1 MLNIMCQADERV
13 HEMNAEITLQV
24 FLPYHDSPNFARIL
38 AILSIPSESAYHAPF
53 APLVKKPQPV
63 AREYITSAISSARD
77 PSLRLLTD
85 LAESLKIAHTEGCT
99 HRALLAF
106 WSATLVDLLER
117 SRSTGRVPEGVVK
130 ILVEAFVTLL
140 STPGVSAEVNAAVYP
155 PLVLL
160 TRSVRLADAPFAA
173 IVEALLTPSTG
184 ASPSQRVLTLLA
196 LLDARKGWDQGLG
209 ADAPARLDTIPQL
222 GDLLVAAMEKYGFE
236 NAMQVIVSVLIDD
249 VPVSLDT
256 LTRLVDYPALAESVV
271 KVAAEKLLNT
281 PSGAHKEARD
291 LLSTLRQRHPSLID
305 GAVLE
310 ASATSDVDPALIQ
323 WSSAETAFL
332 DVHSADV
339 ASRVS
344 GVREMYAVADAA
356 GLNRSNAAEL
366 IASDDKLRSAQNA
379 IIARLRDSDV
389 EVLSAVYAEPELLLC
404 LLTGADYIDAV
415 LSSFNAVKPQP
426 KVIGLHIDFLAHTF
440 LPAHH
445 EADARVFEKLLIP
458 NLLATEDRRAFGP
471 EQWPSVI
478 KACRLVA
485 HTKIPALDAS
495 VEQLIKFNQE
505 LIKATANAIASSGD
519 IGSRVD
525 LLVSALSAS
534 GVSAR
539 LFAAITLG
547 QLVSCA
553 GGYQHAVAARSLDAL
568 QTSLGGKALVDV
580 DSVESPLSEPLIK
593 AIVTKHNQSRTLQR
607 ASLALL
613 SAAAGVRSSPNDI
626 ITWLGDDSNIESTE
640 AQARRVAHSLYRWAN
655 SASLAPSVAKSLLQ
669 SVLSQLGE
677 DALVFFASIWTNAAD
692 SGLRVAAL
700 RHAAAFIKAYQDTDK
715 KKTDFQLIVP
725 ALLIA
730 LQDPLREVRAAAAAI
745 LKSVSE
751 SPTSGS
757 SDIYGLETI
766 YGQRSDLVQLL
777 KPSDLSKYLESL
789 AEALDDMVL
798 DASRLALVHGSVLD
812 ASTRDGKK
820 NISQRR
826 AVVDSLMSHV
836 LGWRA
841 DEARRSL
848 LSSLARVT
856 NVSRLQGALPL
867 LEPLED
873 VTKDEADWL
882 ESIPAAH
889 RSEYL
894 DLLFEGFNPRHASV
908 VTESDSEAWR
918 FLLDLFTTK
927 PTPIVNHM
935 RSLSLE
941 RMGDGLFLALKPT
954 QRAEYVVDLVQS
966 LHGLSVEDKIA
977 TKAVLAKLRLSTLEI
992 NGVIETLLE
1001 PLESTVQR
1009 KKVKNDDAED
1019 KMEQAVYSITSFI
1032 ESRDWSALRGDA
1044 SLVAAL
1050 MSILSAVLTK
1060 RQSIK
1065 EGVDYLEQEVLGA
1078 ILAQLE
1084 RINDASEILRAR
1096 VGIEVIVK
1104 VIRASSNP
1112 RTSQRALLVASELA
1126 RLVPESVLH
1135 NVMPIFT
1142 FMGSSDLQRDDAY
1155 SFGVVEQT
1163 VSRIVPVMAESLKER
1178 ATTALEL
1185 YTEARSFLNIFTD
1198 MAGPGRLPKHRTLP
1212 FFVHLVKSLGAE
1224 SFLAPVCMLLATGK
1238 KMPGLDLPLSLA
1250 QAFPASVRTH
1260 ALLEIEREATRLVS
1274 GTEEGFLADEKNNA
1288 RHAAT
1293 LLELSADL
1301 AKQLRGKMCP
1311 QPAVEEIVRD
1321 LVSLGAETM
1330 DSDAQLA
1337 EPLEAALANAM
1348 QLLSVPSFLGIVEK
1362 ILDTGREEDII
1373 RSLDMFT
1380 ERLPLIKIDVRAKS
1394 SAAIGKIIKGAA
1406 SLLKAGQDVASHAII
1421 ALEAITASALN
1432 NEDNALA
1439 SIVPTAIE
1447 AVKGADAETAVSSMS
1462 LTASLVR
1469 RLGPRSIPFI
1479 QPILDACLSLASQTG
1494 AAIDAAFLT
1503 ISALVDTVPTF
1514 ITGKQLVSLLRAT
1527 AEHRADD
1534 EGASAVLI
1542 AAVAKRIPTKTLIP
1556 VVMDLWKEL
1565 KGAGQAPI
1573 EAFFALLKHALRH
1586 ADRSVLPGLTK
1597 PLFAFF
1603 LDVFDLRHGSKL
1615 PSSAV
1620 DAVETSSIASFI
1632 ELVTK
1637 LSEASF
1643 KPLFVRLYDW
1653 AVVDL
1658 QKPVNDAHV
1667 VARRTVLFRVMSGL
1681 LDKFRHLLTGYMGTL
1696 LPLVDE
1702 LLSAY
1707 QKREITDAGLWAL
1720 MLDTLA
1726 KSFDVDEGAFW
1737 TDAALLKLLP
1747 GLVAQLSTLP
1757 ELASSEVSP
1766 PARALAALAAATN
1779 GETTLRKINM
1789 AVCMVTRAEEPRT
1802 RMAALRAL
1810 EAMWERHAD
1819 EMIPLVPETVAEFL
1833 AELLEDENS
1842 EVEGLARKVL
1852 ARIEGVT
1859 GSLKEYLE

>member
-1 MLNIMCQADERV
+1 
-13 HEMNAEITLQV
+13 MNAEATLQV

-38 AILSIPSESAYHAPF
+38 AIVNLPTDSPYHVPF
-53 APLVKKPQPV
+53 APLAKKAQPV
-63 AREYITSAISSARD
+63 AREYITSAVSSARD

-85 LAESLKIAHTEGCT
+85 LAESLKTAHTEGCT

-160 TRSVRLADAPFAA
+160 ARSVRLADAPFAA
-173 IVEALLTPSTG
+173 ILEALLTPSTG
-184 ASPSQRVLTLLA
+184 AAPSQRVLTLLV

-209 ADAPARLDTIPQL
+209 ADAPARLATIPQL

-236 NAMQVIVSVLIDD
+236 NAMQVIMSVLIDD
-249 VPVSLDT
+249 VPESLET
-256 LTRLVDYPALAESVV
+256 LTKLVDYPNLPESVV

-281 PSGAHKEARD
+281 PSGAHKDARD
-291 LLSTLRQRHPSLID
+291 LLSTLRQRYPSLID

-344 GVREMYAVADAA
+344 GVREMYAVAEAA
-356 GLNRSNAAEL
+356 GLNRGNAAQL

-379 IIARLRDSDV
+379 IVARLRDTDV
-389 EVLSAVYAEPELLLC
+389 EVLSAVYAEPELLLS
-404 LLTGADYIDAV
+404 LLTGVDYIDAV
-415 LSSFNAVKPQP
+415 LSTFNAIKPQP
-426 KVIGLHIDFLAHTF
+426 KAVGQHVAFLANTY
-440 LPAHH
+440 LPAHPDV
-445 EADARVFEKLLIP
+445 EARVFEKLLVP
-458 NLLATEDRRAFGP
+458 NFLATEDRRAFGP
-471 EQWPSVI
+471 EQWPSVV
-478 KACRLVA
+478 KACRLAA

-495 VEQLIKFNQE
+495 VDQLVKFNQD
-505 LIKATANAIASSGD
+505 LVKAIANAIASSGN

-534 GVSAR
+534 GASAR

-547 QLVSCA
+547 QLVTCA

-568 QTSLGGKALVDV
+568 QASLGGKALVDV
-580 DSVESPLSEPLIK
+580 DTVESSLSEPLVK
-593 AIVTKHNQSRTLQR
+593 AIVTKPNQVRTLQR

-613 SAAAGVRSSPNDI
+613 SAAASVRSSPNEN
-626 ITWLGDDSNIESTE
+626 ITWLGDDSSTESTE
-640 AQARRVAHSLYRWAN
+640 AQTRRVAHSLYRWAN
-655 SASLAPSVAKSLLQ
+655 SASLSASVARNLLQ

-677 DALVFFASIWTNAAD
+677 DALIFFASVWTDAAD

-700 RHAAAFIKAYQDTDK
+700 RHAAAFIKAYQGADK

-730 LQDPLREVRAAAAAI
+730 LQDTSKEVRAAAAAI
-745 LKSVSE
+745 LKSISE

-777 KPSDLSKYLESL
+777 KPSDLTKYLEAL
-789 AEALDDMVL
+789 TEALDDMVL
-798 DASRLALVHGSVLD
+798 DASRLALVHGAALD
-812 ASTRDGKK
+812 ASTKDGKK
-820 NISQRR
+820 HVSQRR
-826 AVVDSLMSHV
+826 AVMDSLMSHV

-841 DEARRSL
+841 DDARRSL
-848 LSSLARVT
+848 LSSLVRVT
-856 NVSRLQGALPL
+856 NASRLQGSLPL
-867 LEPLED
+867 LEPLTD

-882 ESIPAAH
+882 ASLPGAH
-889 RSEYL
+889 KNEYL
-894 DLLFEGFNPRHASV
+894 DLLFESFNPRHASA
-908 VTESDSEAWR
+908 VTENDSEAWR
-918 FLLDLFTTK
+918 FLLDLFSAK
-927 PTPIVNHM
+927 PTPIVNQM
-935 RSLSLE
+935 RALSLQ
-941 RMGDGLFLALKPT
+941 RMADGLFLALKPT
-954 QRAEYVVDLVQS
+954 QRAEYIVDLVQS
-966 LHGLSVEDKIA
+966 LHGLSAEDKIA
-977 TKAVLAKLRLSTLEI
+977 AKAVLAKLRLSTLEI
-992 NGVIETLLE
+992 MGVVETLVE

-1009 KKVKNDDAED
+1009 KKAKNDDAED
-1019 KMEQAVYSITSFI
+1019 KIEQAVYSITTFI
-1032 ESRDWSALRGDA
+1032 ESRDWKALRGDA

-1084 RINDASEILRAR
+1084 KINDASEILRAR
-1096 VGIEVIVK
+1096 VGIEAIVK

-1163 VSRIVPVMAESLKER
+1163 VSRIVPVMAESLKEK
-1178 ATTALEL
+1178 ATSTLEL
-1185 YTEARSFLNIFTD
+1185 YTEARTFLNIFTD
-1198 MAGPGRLPKHRTLP
+1198 MAGPGRLPKHRILP

-1238 KMPGLDLPLSLA
+1238 KMPGLDLPLSVA
-1250 QAFPASVRTH
+1250 QAFPAGVRTH
-1260 ALLEIEREATRLVS
+1260 TLLEIEREATRLVS
-1274 GTEEGFLADEKNNA
+1274 GTDVGFLADEKHSA

-1293 LLELSADL
+1293 LLELCAGL
-1301 AKQLRGKMCP
+1301 GKQLRGKACP
-1311 QPAVEEIVRD
+1311 QPEVEEVVRD
-1321 LVSLGAETM
+1321 LVSLSAEQL
-1330 DSDAQLA
+1330 DSDDQLA
-1337 EPLEAALANAM
+1337 QPLEAALSNAM
-1348 QLLSVPSFLGIVEK
+1348 QLLSVPSFLSIIEK
-1362 ILDTGREEDII
+1362 ILESGREEDIT

-1380 ERLPLIKIDVRAKS
+1380 ERLPLVKPEVRSKS
-1394 SAAIGKIIKGAA
+1394 SAAMGKIIKGAA
-1406 SLLKAGQDVASHAII
+1406 SLLKAGQVVAEHALI
-1421 ALEAITASALN
+1421 ALEAVTASALP
-1432 NEDNALA
+1432 NEDGALA

-1447 AVKGADAETAVSSMS
+1447 AVKGADAETSVSAMS
-1462 LTASLVR
+1462 LVASLVR

-1479 QPILDACLSLASQTG
+1479 QPVLDACLSMASQTG
-1494 AAIDAAFLT
+1494 AALDAAFLT

-1514 ITGKQLVSLLRAT
+1514 ISGKQLVSLLRAT
-1527 AEHRADD
+1527 AEHRAED

-1542 AAVAKRIPTKTLIP
+1542 SAVAKRIPTKTLVP

-1586 ADRSVLPGLTK
+1586 ADRAALPALTK

-1615 PSSAV
+1615 PAAAI
-1620 DAVETSSIASFI
+1620 DAVETSAIASFI

-1658 QKPVNDAHV
+1658 AAPVNDAHV

-1696 LPLVDE
+1696 LPLIDE
-1702 LLSAY
+1702 LLVSY
-1707 QKREITDAGLWAL
+1707 SVGEIADAGLWAL

-1737 TDAALLKLLP
+1737 TDASLLKLLP

-1757 ELASSEVSP
+1757 ELASSDVSP
-1766 PARALAALAAATN
+1766 PARAIAALAAATN
-1779 GETTLRKINM
+1779 GETTLKKVNM
-1789 AVCMVTRAEEPRT
+1789 AVCMTTRAEEPRT

-1810 EAMWERHAD
+1810 DAMWERHAD

>member
-1 MLNIMCQADERV
+1 
-13 HEMNAEITLQV
+13 MNAETTLQV

-38 AILSIPSESAYHAPF
+38 AILTLPTDSPYHVPF
-53 APLVKKPQPV
+53 APLAKKAQPV

-85 LAESLKIAHTEGCT
+85 LAESLKTAHTEGCT

-117 SRSTGRVPEGVVK
+117 SRSAGRVPEGVVK

-160 TRSVRLADAPFAA
+160 TRTVRLADAPFAA
-173 IVEALLTPSTG
+173 ILEALLTPSTG
-184 ASPSQRVLTLLA
+184 AAPSQRVLTLLV
-196 LLDARKGWDQGLG
+196 LLDARKGWQQGLG
-209 ADAPARLDTIPQL
+209 ADAPARLATIPQL

-236 NAMQVIVSVLIDD
+236 NAMQVIMSVLIDD
-249 VPVSLDT
+249 VPESLET
-256 LTRLVDYPALAESVV
+256 LTKLVDYPALPESVV

-281 PSGAHKEARD
+281 PSGSHKDARD
-291 LLSTLRQRHPSLID
+291 LLSTLRQRYPSLID

-310 ASATSDVDPALIQ
+310 ASATSDVDPALTQ

-356 GLNRSNAAEL
+356 GLNRKNAAEL

-379 IIARLRDSDV
+379 IVARLRDTDL
-389 EVLSAVYAEPELLLC
+389 EVLSSVYAEPELLLC
-404 LLTGADYIDAV
+404 LLNGVDYIDAV
-415 LSSFNAVKPQP
+415 LSTFNSVKPQP
-426 KVIGLHIDFLAHTF
+426 KVLGQHIAFLANTY
-440 LPAHH
+440 LPAHP
-445 EADARVFEKLLIP
+445 EAEGRVFEKLLIP
-458 NLLATEDRRAFGP
+458 NLLASEDRRAFGP
-471 EQWPSVI
+471 EQWPSVV
-478 KACRLVA
+478 KACRLLA
-485 HTKIPALDAS
+485 HTKVPALEAS
-495 VEQLIKFNQE
+495 VDQLVKLNQE
-505 LIKATANAIASSGD
+505 LVKAIANAIASSGN

-525 LLVSALSAS
+525 LLVAALSAA
-534 GVSAR
+534 GASAR
-539 LFAAITLG
+539 LFAAVTLG
-547 QLVSCA
+547 QLVTCA
-553 GGYQHAVAARSLDAL
+553 GGYQYAVAARSLDAL
-568 QTSLGGKALVDV
+568 QVSLGGKALVDV
-580 DSVESPLSEPLIK
+580 DTVESPLSDSLIK
-593 AIVTKHNQSRTLQR
+593 AIVTKPNQARTLQR

-613 SAAAGVRSSPNDI
+613 SAAAGVRSSPNDN
-626 ITWLGDDSNIESTE
+626 ITWLGDDSSTESTE

-655 SASLAPSVAKSLLQ
+655 SASLAASVAKSLLQ

-677 DALVFFASIWTNAAD
+677 DALVFFASVWTDATD

-700 RHAAAFIKAYQDTDK
+700 RHAAAFIMAYQGADK
-715 KKTDFQLIVP
+715 KKTDFQLVIP

-730 LQDPLREVRAAAAAI
+730 LQDASKEVRAAAAAI
-745 LKSVSE
+745 LKSISE
-751 SPTSGS
+751 TPTSGS
-757 SDIYGLETI
+757 SDIYGLESI

-777 KPSDLSKYLESL
+777 KPSDLAKYLESL
-789 AEALDDMVL
+789 TEALDDMVL
-798 DASRLALVHGSVLD
+798 DASRLALVHASALD
-812 ASTRDGKK
+812 ASTKDGKK
-820 NISQRR
+820 HVSQRR

-836 LGWRA
+836 LGWRS
-841 DEARRSL
+841 DDARRSL
-848 LSSLARVT
+848 LSSLVRV
-856 NVSRLQGALPL
+856 NNASRLQGALPL
-867 LEPLED
+867 LEPLTD
-873 VTKDEADWL
+873 AAKDEADWL
-882 ESIPAAH
+882 ASLPTAH
-889 RSEYL
+889 KDEYL
-894 DLLFEGFNPRHASV
+894 DLLFESFNPRHTSV
-908 VTESDSEAWR
+908 LSEDSEAWR
-918 FLLDLFTTK
+918 FLLDLFSAA
-927 PTPIVNHM
+927 PTPVVKQM
-935 RSLSLE
+935 RTLSLQ
-941 RMGDGLFLALKPT
+941 RMADGLFLAIKPT
-954 QRAEYVVDLVQS
+954 QRAEYIIDLVQS
-966 LHGLSVEDKIA
+966 LHSFTPEDKIA
-977 TKAVLAKLRLSTLEI
+977 AKAILAKLRLSTMEI
-992 NGVIETLLE
+992 MGVVETLVE

-1009 KKVKNDDAED
+1009 KKAKNDETED
-1019 KMEQAVYSITSFI
+1019 KIEQAVYSITTFI
-1032 ESRDWSALRGDA
+1032 ESRDWKALRGDA

-1084 RINDASEILRAR
+1084 KINDASEILRAR
-1096 VGIEVIVK
+1096 VGIEAIVK
-1104 VIRASSNP
+1104 VIRVSSNP

-1126 RLVPESVLH
+1126 RLIPESVLH

-1163 VSRIVPVMAESLKER
+1163 VSRIVPVMAESLKEK
-1178 ATTALEL
+1178 ASSTFEL
-1185 YTEARSFLNIFTD
+1185 YTESRTFLNIFTD

-1238 KMPGLDLPLSLA
+1238 KMPGLDLPLSVA
-1250 QAFPASVRTH
+1250 QAFPAAVRTN

-1274 GTEEGFLADEKNNA
+1274 GTDEGFLADDKHSA

-1293 LLELSADL
+1293 LLELCAGL
-1301 AKQLRGKMCP
+1301 GKQLRGKVCP
-1311 QPAVEEIVRD
+1311 QSEVEEIVRD
-1321 LVSLGAETM
+1321 LVSLSAEQL
-1330 DSDAQLA
+1330 DSDDQIAV
-1337 EPLEAALANAM
+1337 PLEAALANAM
-1348 QLLSVPSFLGIVEK
+1348 QLLSVPSFLSIIEK
-1362 ILDTGREEDII
+1362 IIESGREEDIT

-1380 ERLPLIKIDVRAKS
+1380 ERLPLVKSEVRAKS
-1394 SAAIGKIIKGAA
+1394 SAAMGKIIKGTAA
-1406 SLLKAGQDVASHAII
+1406 LLKTGQAVAEHALI
-1421 ALEAITASALN
+1421 ALEAVAASALP
-1432 NEDNALA
+1432 NEDGALA
-1439 SIVPTAIE
+1439 SIVPTVID
-1447 AVKGADAETAVSSMS
+1447 AVKGADAETSVSAMS
-1462 LTASLVR
+1462 LVASLVR

-1479 QPILDACLSLASQTG
+1479 QPVLDACLSMASQTG
-1494 AAIDAAFLT
+1494 AALDAAFLT

-1514 ITGKQLVSLLRAT
+1514 ISGKQLVSLLRAT

-1542 AAVAKRIPTKTLIP
+1542 AAVAKRIPTKTLVP

-1586 ADRSVLPGLTK
+1586 ADRAALPALTK

-1603 LDVFDLRHGSKL
+1603 LDVFDMRHGSKL
-1615 PSSAV
+1615 SAAAI
-1620 DAVETSSIASFI
+1620 DAVETSAIASFI

-1658 QKPVNDAHV
+1658 QAPVNDPHV

-1702 LLSAY
+1702 LLAAYSAGD
-1707 QKREITDAGLWAL
+1707 IADAGLWAL

-1737 TDAALLKLLP
+1737 TDASLLKLLP

-1757 ELASSEVSP
+1757 ELASSDVSP
-1766 PARALAALAAATN
+1766 PARAIAAMAAATN
-1779 GETTLRKINM
+1779 GETTLKKVNM
-1789 AVCMVTRAEEPRT
+1789 AVCMTTRAEEPRT

-1810 EAMWERHAD
+1810 DAMWERHAD